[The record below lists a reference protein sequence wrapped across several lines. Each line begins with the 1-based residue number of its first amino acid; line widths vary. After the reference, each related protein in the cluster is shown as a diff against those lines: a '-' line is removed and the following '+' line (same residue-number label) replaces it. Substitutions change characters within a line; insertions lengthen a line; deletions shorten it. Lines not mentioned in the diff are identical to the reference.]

1 MWEARC
7 GTFGFSILDLR
18 FSAAMHTVRLLLL
31 IVGLSLLGVGPAGA
45 QDYYAYVAS
54 ESADEVALVQ
64 FDGAEAVVE
73 ETVRVGRIPIE
84 TEGAHGLTVAPDGAH
99 WFVSIAHGKPYGRV
113 AKYETGT
120 NEKVGTA
127 TVGMFPATM
136 EISTATGLLHVANF
150 DLHGEEEPSTISV
163 VDPETM
169 TELQKIETG
178 LMPHGSRFAPDG
190 RMHYS
195 VGMMDGTLYEIDAV
209 TREVTR
215 TLTVGDDTPK
225 PTWVQPH
232 PSKPLAY
239 VALNGGDAVVEVNLE
254 AWEVTRRFDT
264 GDGTAPY
271 NLDVT
276 PDGETLVVTYKGSG
290 ETGIWDL
297 NDGEQTARLD
307 NSRTV
312 THGVVTTPDSRYAVV
327 TAEGV
332 GGEPGAVDVFD
343 LEAPERVASVDVGQQ
358 AGGVAFWKRESV
370 SASAASGEND
380 DE

>member
-1 MWEARC
+1 M
-7 GTFGFSILDLR
+7 TLLR
-18 FSAAMHTVRLLLL
+18 SVLLICCALLVTTSAA
-31 IVGLSLLGVGPAGA
+31 A
-45 QDYYAYVAS
+45 QTYHAYVAS
-54 ESADEVALVQ
+54 ESADEVAHVR
-64 FDGAEAVVE
+64 FDDEDATVE
-73 ETVRVGRIPIE
+73 ETIRVGQIPVE
-84 TEGAHGLTVAPDGAH
+84 TEGAHGLTVAPDGEH
-99 WFVSIAHGKPYGRV
+99 WYVSIAHGKPYGRV

-120 NEKVGTA
+120 NEEVGTA

-136 EISTATGLLHVANF
+136 EISSVTGLLHVANF
-150 DLHGEEEPSTISV
+150 DLHGEMEPSTISV

-169 TELQKIETG
+169 TEVEQIETG
-178 LMPHGSRFAPDG
+178 IMPHGSRFAPDG

-215 TLTVGDDTPK
+215 TLPVGEDAPK

-232 PSKPLAY
+232 PSEPLAY
-239 VALNGGDAVVEVNLE
+239 VALNGGDAVLEVNLSDWNVE
-254 AWEVTRRFDT
+254 RRFDT
-264 GDGTAPY
+264 GEGTAPY

-297 NDGEQTARLD
+297 AAGERTAVLE

-312 THGVVTTPDSRYAVV
+312 THGVVTTPDSRYAIV

-332 GGEPGAVDVFD
+332 GGEPGAVDVID
-343 LEAPERVASVDVGQQ
+343 LEENERTASVDVGQQ
-358 AGGVAFWKRESV
+358 AGGVAFWKRDPAPT
-370 SASAASGEND
+370 SADAAE
-380 DE
+380 

>member
-1 MWEARC
+1 MN
-7 GTFGFSILDLR
+7 TLR
-18 FSAAMHTVRLLLL
+18 LFFLV
-31 IVGLSLLGVGPAGA
+31 VGLSVLTAGSAFA

-54 ESADEVALVQ
+54 ESADEVALVR
-64 FDGAEAVVE
+64 FDGAEATVE
-73 ETVRVGRIPIE
+73 ETIRVGNIPVE
-84 TEGAHGLTVAPDGAH
+84 TEGAHGMTVAPDGKH

-136 EISTATGLLHVANF
+136 EISTVTGLLYVANF
-150 DLHGEEEPSTISV
+150 DLHGEPEPGTVSV
-163 VDPETM
+163 VDPATM
-169 TELQKIETG
+169 TELDQITTG
-178 LMPHGSRFAPDG
+178 IMPHGSRFAPDE

-195 VGMMDGTLYEIDAV
+195 VGMMDGTLYEIDALE
-209 TREVTR
+209 RSVTR
-215 TLTVGDDTPK
+215 TLAVGEDTPK

-239 VALNGGDAVVEVNLE
+239 VALNGGDAVLEVNLDDWAVE
-254 AWEVTRRFDT
+254 RRFDT
-264 GDGTAPY
+264 GAGTAPY

-276 PDGETLVVTYKGSG
+276 PDGETLVVSYKGSG

-297 NDGEQTARLD
+297 TTGERVARLD

-312 THGVVTTPDSRYAVV
+312 THGVVVTPDSRYAFV

-343 LEAPERVASVDVGQQ
+343 LEAGTRVASVEVGAQ
-358 AGGVAFWKRESV
+358 AGGVAFWKREP
-370 SASAASGEND
+370 ATAAASD
-380 DE
+380 ASK